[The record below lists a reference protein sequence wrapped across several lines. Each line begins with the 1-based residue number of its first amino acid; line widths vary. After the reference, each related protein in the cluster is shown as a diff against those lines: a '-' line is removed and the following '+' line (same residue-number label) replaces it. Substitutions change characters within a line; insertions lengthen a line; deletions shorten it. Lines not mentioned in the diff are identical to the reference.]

1 MQMQQEKTLSAEDLS
16 VLQLFGKYVGI
27 KELTN
32 EILSDVIKSI
42 YVYNDK
48 RIKIVW
54 NFKER
59 LVENVICEEKVD
71 MLFIGW
77 NGLLVGF

>member
-1 MQMQQEKTLSAEDLS
+1 MQQEKTLSAEDLS

-59 LVENVICEEKVD
+59 LVENVICEEKETSA
-71 MLFIGW
+71 
-77 NGLLVGF
+77 

>member
-1 MQMQQEKTLSAEDLS
+1 MLAADIEKQIALCKEQMQMQHEKTLSAEDLS
-16 VLQLFGKYVGI
+16 VLQLFGKYVGVT
-27 KELTN
+27 ELTN
-32 EILSDVIKSI
+32 EMLSDVIKSI

-59 LVENVICEEKVD
+59 LV
-71 MLFIGW
+71 
-77 NGLLVGF
+77 

>member
-1 MQMQQEKTLSAEDLS
+1 MQTQQEKKLSAEDLS
-16 VLQLFGKYVGI
+16 VLNLFAKYI
-27 KELTN
+27 DIEELTN
-32 EILSDVIKSI
+32 EMLSDIIKSI

-59 LVENVICEEKVD
+59 LVENVICREESY
-71 MLFIGW
+71 
-77 NGLLVGF
+77 